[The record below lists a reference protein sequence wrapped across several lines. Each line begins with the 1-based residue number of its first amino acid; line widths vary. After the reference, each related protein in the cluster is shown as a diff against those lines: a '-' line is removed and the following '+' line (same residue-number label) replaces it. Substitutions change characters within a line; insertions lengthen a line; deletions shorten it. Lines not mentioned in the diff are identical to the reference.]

1 MIKKTIFYKRKQA
14 FLNESLNS
22 GDQQCH
28 QYHKKRPRYITLE
41 IQSHNNVAGDKPVN
55 EIPSYSLI
63 IIVLPRALECG
74 YCYLSGIVEE
84 I

>member
-1 MIKKTIFYKRKQA
+1 MKKTIFYKQKQA

-22 GDQQCH
+22 DDHQFH

-55 EIPSYSLI
+55 
-63 IIVLPRALECG
+63 
-74 YCYLSGIVEE
+74 
-84 I
+84 